1 MSQYADAVLD
11 FGDLPAEFLRL
22 MQPGMALRVFYD
34 EGNPSNERRHIRAIV
49 DGEWVVYRVWQ
60 RRRRWW
66 MYRCEHVSSL
76 LDMWEAGY
84 IAQARPGTQP

>member
-22 MQPGMALRVFYD
+22 MQPGMALRIHYG
-34 EGNPSNERRHIRAIV
+34 EGHLSNERWHIRAIV
-49 DGEWVVYRVWQ
+49 DGEWVVYRAWQ

-66 MYRCEHVSSL
+66 MYRCEHVTLL
-76 LDMWEAGY
+76 LDMWEKGY
-84 IAQARPGTQP
+84 MTQARLEARP